1 MTRYLG
7 EYISLENL
15 LNPGRLLDEVVSAD
29 VGKKGPSAIFG
40 TTREISSP
48 LNTKISLETNRK
60 IEMPILIG
68 KT

>member
-48 LNTKISLETNRK
+48 LSTKSSMK
-60 IEMPILIG
+60 QIE
-68 KT
+68 KSRCQY